1 MVCNFGYYD
10 SIEPVKGNKYYLK
23 WAAMIQRCYDTKHQI
38 DCPTYI
44 GVTICDD
51 WRFYSKFKIWME
63 STDWQGKE
71 LDKDI
76 LVIGNKIYSPDT
88 CCFVSKSLNNFF
100 KPRMSNAGSLPQ
112 GVSKNKKRFSA
123 KVRIDKKEFYFGT
136 FDTIQ
141 QAEDAYL
148 LGKLDAL
155 KYFIS
160 IETNDKVLKALNN
173 RLNL

>member
-1 MVCNFGYYD
+1 
-10 SIEPVKGNKYYLK
+10 
-23 WAAMIQRCYDTKHQI
+23 
-38 DCPTYI
+38 
-44 GVTICDD
+44 
-51 WRFYSKFKIWME
+51 ME